1 MSSECSPGFLK
12 VLGDDALQNDMT
24 SSASDD
30 LMTIR
35 HRKLDHSV
43 SVFFF
48 VESPVFV
55 SASSI
60 KCVQAFRLSLYT
72 LGAMTGGRICRA

>member
-1 MSSECSPGFLK
+1 MLPGFLK

-43 SVFFF
+43 SVFFRR
-48 VESPVFV
+48 V
-55 SASSI
+55 SCFRVSKQHQVCASL
-60 KCVQAFRLSLYT
+60 QAELVHTWCNDR
-72 LGAMTGGRICRA
+72 RAYMPGMMLN